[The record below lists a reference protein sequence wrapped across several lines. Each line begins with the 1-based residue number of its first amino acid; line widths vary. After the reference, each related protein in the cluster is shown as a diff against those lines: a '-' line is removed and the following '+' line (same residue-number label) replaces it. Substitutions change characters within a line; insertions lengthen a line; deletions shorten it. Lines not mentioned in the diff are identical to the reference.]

1 MQFRYL
7 AVLALAAAASAQL
20 ARRQSKPNNA
30 AEASKLKGGYSKE
43 SQTYGDDT
51 LSKMIQD
58 KQFPKASEVATIPDG
73 DKDAQELWNE
83 IKGDVPNIKPRKGQN
98 DNRQFDPSEKQ
109 S

>member
-43 SQTYGDDT
+43 CQTYGDDT

-58 KQFPKASEVATIPDG
+58 KQFPQASEIATIPDG
-73 DKDAQELWNE
+73 D
-83 IKGDVPNIKPRKGQN
+83 
-98 DNRQFDPSEKQ
+98 
-109 S
+109 